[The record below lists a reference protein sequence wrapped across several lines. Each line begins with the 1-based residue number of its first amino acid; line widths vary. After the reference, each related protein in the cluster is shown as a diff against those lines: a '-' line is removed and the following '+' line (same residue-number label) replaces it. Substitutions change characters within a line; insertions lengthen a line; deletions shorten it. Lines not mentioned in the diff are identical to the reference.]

1 MMPQAAN
8 RRCSNAMTDT
18 DLAKATLR
26 GTFWTYASFYSGKLM
41 VFLSTVILARLLV
54 EEDFGVAGYA
64 VVVISFLEVLSD
76 LGIGPA
82 LIYHRENPQ
91 ASTTAFWLNMG
102 IGIVLFLVTF
112 FGAPLV
118 GQFFDDARAIPVT
131 QVLAL
136 VFPISALGS
145 IHDTL
150 LRKELSFGRKFI
162 PDVIKAVSKGLV
174 SIILALLGFGAWS
187 LIIGQIVG
195 RALAV
200 IMLWRI
206 MPWRP
211 SFNFARPLVR
221 PLLAYGMN
229 IVSVDALGI
238 TLNNADYLLV
248 GRFLGAAALGVYT
261 VAFRFP
267 DLLVMQFCDIISKVI
282 FPVYARM
289 REDPQALQ
297 RGFLITT
304 RYVSLVTVPLG
315 MGMALVA
322 RPLVLAFFTEKWVE
336 AIPVM
341 QAISIYSVMLS
352 LAYNAGDVYK
362 AQGRPIVLT
371 QISILR
377 AVILIPALLW
387 ATLGPGTITAVGWT
401 HAAVAFLSG
410 ILELFVASLMLRTS
424 FRTILVELRP
434 AFVNGG
440 LMAAGVWAI
449 LAVMGQ
455 ANPWLQLVVS
465 ISLGAFIYIGALWL
479 FQRPLLL
486 GAVQTLMAAFAR
498 KGQKAAL

>member
-1 MMPQAAN
+1 
-8 RRCSNAMTDT
+8 MTDPSP

-54 EEDFGVAGYA
+54 KEEFGVAGYA
-64 VVVISFLEVLSD
+64 TVVISFLEVLSD

-82 LIYHRENPQ
+82 LIYHRDNPQ
-91 ASTTAFWLNMG
+91 ARVTAFWLNIG
-102 IGIVLFLVTF
+102 IGILLFLVTF
-112 FGAPLV
+112 FGAPLA
-118 GQFFDDARAIPVT
+118 GTFFQDGRAVPVT
-131 QVLAL
+131 RALAL

-162 PDVIKAVSKGLV
+162 PDFVKAISKGLA
-174 SIILALLGFGAWS
+174 SILLALLGFGAWS

-195 RALAV
+195 RALSV
-200 IMLWRI
+200 VVLWRI

-211 SFNFARPLVR
+211 SFQFVKTLVR
-221 PLLAYGMN
+221 PLLAYGLN

-267 DLLVMQFCDIISKVI
+267 DLLVMQFCDVISKVI

-304 RYVSLVTVPLG
+304 RYVSLVTVPMGL
-315 MGMALVA
+315 GMALVA

-377 AVILIPALLW
+377 AIILIPALLW
-387 ATLGPGTITAVGWT
+387 AIQGPGTITAVGWT
-401 HAAVAFLSG
+401 HAAVAFFSG
-410 ILELFVASLMLRTS
+410 IFELFIASRMLHTP
-424 FRTILVELRP
+424 FRTILDTLRP
-434 AFVNGG
+434 SFVNGA
-440 LMAAGVWAI
+440 LMAAGVWAT
-449 LAVMGQ
+449 LAVLSS
-455 ANPWLQLVVS
+455 ANLWLQLIVS
-465 ISLGAFIYIGALWL
+465 ISVGALIYAGALWL
-479 FQRPLLL
+479 FHRPLLL
-486 GAVQTLMAAFAR
+486 GAIETLKAAFKR
-498 KGQKAAL
+498 KSTGAAL

>member
-1 MMPQAAN
+1 MPD
-8 RRCSNAMTDT
+8 SSP

-54 EEDFGVAGYA
+54 EEEFGVAGYA
-64 VVVISFLEVLSD
+64 TVVISFLEVLSD

-82 LIYHRENPQ
+82 LIYHRDNPK
-91 ASTTAFWLNMG
+91 ARITAFWLNIG
-102 IGIVLFLVTF
+102 IGILLFLVTF

-118 GQFFDDARAIPVT
+118 GSFFQDPRAVPVT
-131 QVLAL
+131 RALAL

-162 PDVIKAVSKGLV
+162 PDFVKAISKGLA

-195 RALAV
+195 RALSV
-200 IMLWRI
+200 VVLWRI

-211 SFNFARPLVR
+211 SFQFAKSLVR
-221 PLLAYGMN
+221 PLLSYGLN

-267 DLLVMQFCDIISKVI
+267 DLLVMQFCDVISKVI

-297 RGFLITT
+297 RGFLTTT
-304 RYVSLVTVPLG
+304 RYVSLVTVPMGL
-315 MGMALVA
+315 GMALVA
-322 RPLVLAFFTEKWVE
+322 RPLVLAFFTEKWIE

-377 AVILIPALLW
+377 AIVLIPALLW
-387 ATLGPGTITAVGWT
+387 AILGPGTITAVGWT
-401 HAAVAFLSG
+401 HAAVAFVSG
-410 ILELFVASLMLRTS
+410 IFELYIASRMLHTP
-424 FRTILVELRP
+424 FQTILATLRP
-434 AFVNGG
+434 AFVNGA
-440 LMAAGVWAI
+440 LMSAGVLATLTVLNTANHWA
-449 LAVMGQ
+449 
-455 ANPWLQLVVS
+455 QLIASVS
-465 ISLGAFIYIGALWL
+465 VGMAIYSGALWL
-479 FQRPLLL
+479 FHRPLLQ
-486 GAVQTLMAAFAR
+486 GAIETLKAAFKR
-498 KGQKAAL
+498 KSTGAAL

>member
-1 MMPQAAN
+1 MPD
-8 RRCSNAMTDT
+8 SSP

-54 EEDFGVAGYA
+54 EEEFGVAGYA
-64 VVVISFLEVLSD
+64 TVVISFLEVLSD

-82 LIYHRENPQ
+82 LIYHRDNPK
-91 ASTTAFWLNMG
+91 ARITAFWLNIG
-102 IGIVLFLVTF
+102 IGILLFLVTF

-118 GQFFDDARAIPVT
+118 GSFFQDPRAVPVT
-131 QVLAL
+131 RALAL

-162 PDVIKAVSKGLV
+162 PDFVKAISKGLA

-195 RALAV
+195 RALSV
-200 IMLWRI
+200 VVLWRI

-211 SFNFARPLVR
+211 SFQFAKSLVR
-221 PLLAYGMN
+221 PLLSYGLN

-267 DLLVMQFCDIISKVI
+267 DLLVMQFCDVISKVI

-297 RGFLITT
+297 RGFLTTT
-304 RYVSLVTVPLG
+304 RYVSLVTVPMGL
-315 MGMALVA
+315 GMALDVRDGRLHIDLQTRGGTHIGPFVA
-322 RPLVLAFFTEKWVE
+322 GLTTSVSNPYWFLWWATFGLSWLLRSMDRGVAGVLAFFTGH
-336 AIPVM
+336 I
-341 QAISIYSVMLS
+341 
-352 LAYNAGDVYK
+352 LAD
-362 AQGRPIVLT
+362 
-371 QISILR
+371 
-377 AVILIPALLW
+377 LLW
-387 ATLGPGTITAVGWT
+387 YLL
-401 HAAVAFLSG
+401 VAFLVVTGKRFISNRAYKYV
-410 ILELFVASLMLRTS
+410 ILGCGTFLL
-424 FRTILVELRP
+424 I
-434 AFVNGG
+434 
-440 LMAAGVWAI
+440 
-449 LAVMGQ
+449 
-455 ANPWLQLVVS
+455 
-465 ISLGAFIYIGALWL
+465 LGARFVGDGL
-479 FQRPLLL
+479 FHLL
-486 GAVQTLMAAFAR
+486 
-498 KGQKAAL
+498 